1 MFYKKGI
8 DITNDKQMF
17 NFIKN
22 HFEYYTMNSWNRLA
36 SIANNVKLHRM
47 HLTGDWTVAYNLLVN
62 GEYETV
68 NDFLYCWAEDHPGY
82 DVGFNGRS
90 GGYLVLTMKGSNRSI
105 LPDSITDSQ
114 NYEEYKEYCKE
125 YYGSVKA
132 NRQELRELT
141 QLIQDFDRL
150 CDELRDFCESLS
162 QLSFE
167 RVEMEKAVE
176 QFNDFYADDL
186 KYLGFHELTVKEDGS
201 VNIAEIYKL
210 TCLAE
215 AFIRLANRKENGYKL
230 AYSNAIVRLELM

>member
-8 DITNDKQMF
+8 DITNDKKMF

-22 HFEYYTMNSWNRLA
+22 HFEYYTMNSWNRLP

-114 NYEEYKEYCKE
+114 NYEEYKEYCRE

-176 QFNDFYADDL
+176 QFKDFYADDR
-186 KYLGFHELTVKEDGS
+186 KYLGFQELTVKEDGS

-215 AFIRLANRKENGYKL
+215 AFNRLANRKENGYKL